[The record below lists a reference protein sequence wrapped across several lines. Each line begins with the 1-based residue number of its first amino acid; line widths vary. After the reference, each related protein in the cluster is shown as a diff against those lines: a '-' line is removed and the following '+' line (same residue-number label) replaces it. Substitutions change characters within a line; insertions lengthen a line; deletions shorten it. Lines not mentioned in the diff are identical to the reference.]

1 MRAVVDA
8 ETCIG
13 CSTCEGICPDVFE
26 MTDEDKSAVKVDPI
40 PAELEDDCREAADA
54 CPVDAISIE
63 EA

>member
-1 MRAVVDA
+1 MKVVVDA

-26 MTDEDKSAVKVDPI
+26 MTDEDKAAAKVDEV
-40 PAELEDDCREAADA
+40 PAALEDDCREAADA